1 MNRRNIWKRPP
12 SYCGYHSNK
21 RVLQTFAVMAQG
33 LAVIV
38 NNPTFAKRLIDLSSL
53 LRYRSS
59 DRGHADVQFFVGIVF
74 EDLLSVREEAGNGD
88 HTELEA
94 ALNQLQDDVSKLS
107 DLIRNDVPITPWEES
122 VDRSVARLFQNTE
135 AIRIIYRRTVEDL
148 RREKKKLE
156 TIGVKL
162 LTADTTGS
170 ERARMELRERRI
182 AAYCSL
188 REQAVTVLED
198 ILDELQVLME
208 LARNAP
214 ALAGWANRR
223 LHVKR
228 LADFYVRPI
237 QSQRQRERLE
247 GQLAYIIRSAEKSS
261 ESVKAWNA
269 ALYGSEN
276 TVPESEAETQ
286 AAVVDST
293 ETVNGHEGMRK
304 DFVIQTKS
312 DFESGLAENKY
323 GKGEHNE
330 CRKQSSERV
339 PSGGKTG
346 TCSS

>member
-53 LRYRSS
+53 MRYRSC

-74 EDLLSVREEAGNGD
+74 EDLLTVREEAGNGD

-94 ALNQLQDDVSKLS
+94 ALKQLEDDVSKLS
-107 DLIRNDVPITPWEES
+107 DLIRNNAPVAPWEEG
-122 VDRSVARLFQNTE
+122 VDRRVARLFQNTE
-135 AIRIIYRRTVEDL
+135 GIRTIYRRTVEDL

-170 ERARMELRERRI
+170 EPARMGLRERRI

-208 LARNAP
+208 LARSVP
-214 ALAGWANRR
+214 ALAGWVNRR

-237 QSQRQRERLE
+237 QSQRQRERLK
-247 GQLAYIIRSAEKSS
+247 GQLAYIIRSAENSS
-261 ESVKAWNA
+261 ESVKAWNV

-276 TVPESEAETQ
+276 TVLELEETQ
-286 AAVVDST
+286 AAVADST

-304 DFVIQTKS
+304 DFAIQTKS
-312 DFESGLAENKY
+312 DFQSDLAENKY
-323 GKGEHNE
+323 GKGEHYE

-339 PSGGKTG
+339 PLGGKTG
-346 TCSS
+346 TRSS

>member
-12 SYCGYHSNK
+12 PYGGYHSNK
-21 RVLQTFAVMAQG
+21 RVLQIFAVMAQG

-38 NNPTFAKRLIDLSSL
+38 NNPMFAKRLIDLSSL
-53 LRYRSS
+53 MRYRSG
-59 DRGHADVQFFVGIVF
+59 DRSHADVQFFVGIVF

-94 ALNQLQDDVSKLS
+94 ALNQLEDDVSKLS

-122 VDRSVARLFQNTE
+122 VDRRVARLFQNTE
-135 AIRIIYRRTVEDL
+135 GIRTIYRRTVEDL

-170 ERARMELRERRI
+170 ERARMELREHRI

-237 QSQRQRERLE
+237 QSQRQRERLK
-247 GQLAYIIRSAEKSS
+247 GQLAYIIRSAEESS
-261 ESVKAWNA
+261 GSVKAWSA

-276 TVPESEAETQ
+276 TVPELEAETR
-286 AAVVDST
+286 AAVADST

-304 DFVIQTKS
+304 DFAVQTKS
-312 DFESGLAENKY
+312 GFQSDLAENKY
-323 GKGEHNE
+323 GKGE
-330 CRKQSSERV
+330 QL
-339 PSGGKTG
+339 
-346 TCSS
+346 

>member
-12 SYCGYHSNK
+12 PYGGYHSNK
-21 RVLQTFAVMAQG
+21 RVLQIFAVMAQG

-38 NNPTFAKRLIDLSSL
+38 NNPMFAKRLIDLSSL
-53 LRYRSS
+53 MRYRSG
-59 DRGHADVQFFVGIVF
+59 DRSHADVQFFVGIVF

-94 ALNQLQDDVSKLS
+94 ALNQLEDDVSKLS

-122 VDRSVARLFQNTE
+122 VDRRVARLFQNTE
-135 AIRIIYRRTVEDL
+135 GIRTIYRRTVEDL

-170 ERARMELRERRI
+170 ERARMELREHRI

-237 QSQRQRERLE
+237 QSQRQRERLK
-247 GQLAYIIRSAEKSS
+247 GQLAYIIRSAEESS
-261 ESVKAWNA
+261 ESVQAWNA
-269 ALYGSEN
+269 VLYGGEN
-276 TVPESEAETQ
+276 TAPELEAGAQ
-286 AAVVDST
+286 AAVADGM

-304 DFVIQTKS
+304 DFAIQTKS
-312 DFESGLAENKY
+312 DLESDLAENKY
-323 GKGEHNE
+323 GKGEHYE

-339 PSGGKTG
+339 PPGGKTG
-346 TCSS
+346 TRSS